1 MKLVNYKLQNQI
13 EYLSD
18 EKTNS
23 FFKEYLQGILEDKA
37 KPYYQRADYIGLSLN
52 EIKNKIDTLTSDISD
67 LQNLKKKLSNALEIA
82 KIQVAEIFAL
92 NGIDR
97 IDGNIIS
104 SLTITNSTS
113 KTKDEIIIKN
123 EDALI
128 NLGYVKFSVDIEA
141 IEKALQTKEGKKE
154 LNKLVQITPITVT
167 TPAKVKVNLKKNS
180 ISKSDSSTNYINSI
194 PIETDEIL
202 VIEQEI
208 KNENLSNNQSEKL
221 LA

>member
-82 KIQVAEIFAL
+82 KIQVAEIFTL

-104 SLTITNSTS
+104 SLTLTNSTS

-123 EDALI
+123 ENALI

-180 ISKSDSSTNYINSI
+180 ISKSDSSTNYVNSI

>member
-82 KIQVAEIFAL
+82 KIQVAEIFTL

-104 SLTITNSTS
+104 SLTLTNSTS

-180 ISKSDSSTNYINSI
+180 ISKSDSSTNYVNSI

>member
-123 EDALI
+123 ENALI

-180 ISKSDSSTNYINSI
+180 ISKSDSSTNYVNSI